1 MNLPAILHEYQLGLS
16 EGADNDDLLG
26 NHFGSPGN
34 PNRAFFFIDYL
45 G

>member
-1 MNLPAILHEYQLGLS
+1 MDLPAILSEYQLSLL

-26 NHFGSPGN
+26 NHFDSPDN
-34 PNRAFFFIDYL
+34 PNRAFFIDYS